1 MLHIVTFVLG
11 FWAGGAIMAVMN
23 AKRLNS
29 TREE

>member
-23 AKRLNS
+23 AKRMSS